1 MLIRTMPGLN
11 VHIYMVI
18 FSRTTNS
25 VSIEL
30 GSAHMLSSATNK
42 VDSIIQTV
50 RFCTSNHLLEKF

>member
-11 VHIYMVI
+11 VQIYMVI

-30 GSAHMLSSATNK
+30 GSAHMLSSATNY
-42 VDSIIQTV
+42 VDT
-50 RFCTSNHLLEKF
+50 T